1 MHFLLRLD
9 ASAVFLLF
17 FVNFNDPPRYLLL
30 IGSKMITKHYSDGQ
44 PPHSLSTSS
53 LQQGFCT
60 DFNEGAGGRAAG
72 RRKEFPSPGK
82 CIGKVILGQNKEIL
96 SLNSGQNLLP
106 EEEWKSINEVLYFLW
121 VCCVFFLF
129 VFCSLHGKRSSRF
142 YLPWNDSSAASTQPL
157 SGLAQCRGSLRIML
171 GNQDGPAAGMGGA
184 VLPGPVLPGLSS
196 PSAVPR
202 PSRVRPSSPHHCHP
216 HRNRWLWHDGNANQ
230 GGEVQ

>member
-129 VFCSLHGKRSSRF
+129 FVLCMEKEAADFIYPGMTPALNTAAVWSGTVQGLTEDHAWKPGWPCCWDGWSCAARTCPAWAEQPQRS
-142 YLPWNDSSAASTQPL
+142 AQTQQ
-157 SGLAQCRGSLRIML
+157 GEAQ
-171 GNQDGPAAGMGGA
+171 
-184 VLPGPVLPGLSS
+184 LSS
-196 PSAVPR
+196 SLPP
-202 PSRVRPSSPHHCHP
+202 P
-216 HRNRWLWHDGNANQ
+216 
-230 GGEVQ
+230 

>member
-30 IGSKMITKHYSDGQ
+30 IGSKMITKHHSDGQ

-72 RRKEFPSPGK
+72 RRKEFPSPAK

-96 SLNSGQNLLP
+96 SLNSGQNLLL

-121 VCCVFFLF
+121 VCCVFFVLF
-129 VFCSLHGKRSSRF
+129 FAWKKKQQIL
-142 YLPWNDSSAASTQPL
+142 STL
-157 SGLAQCRGSLRIML
+157 
-171 GNQDGPAAGMGGA
+171 
-184 VLPGPVLPGLSS
+184 
-196 PSAVPR
+196 
-202 PSRVRPSSPHHCHP
+202 
-216 HRNRWLWHDGNANQ
+216 
-230 GGEVQ
+230 E